1 MNQVQE
7 MFKLNDVARTDEALA
22 RLSGLFD
29 VMAQQPGF
37 LHAEVTRDAAD
48 EKTLLVF
55 HAWDRLED
63 WQAFQTSQWKIDFM
77 ARRPEGL
84 YNPAPVGMNWTLVAG
99 EEAASGRYI
108 RRVVALSRPESIEGQ
123 LFIEAQ
129 ADACEAVRWLALEH
143 RDAPA
148 DGDGWFEV
156 LLTRA
161 RDAVSMVS

>member
-29 VMAQQPGF
+29 VMAKQPGF
-37 LHAEVTRDAAD
+37 LHAEVTRDATDA
-48 EKTLLVF
+48 KALLVF
-55 HAWDRLED
+55 HAWAHLEG

-84 YNPAPVGMNWTLVAG
+84 YNPVPVGMNWTLVTG
-99 EEAASGRYI
+99 EEGASGRFI
-108 RRVVALSRPESIEGQ
+108 RRVLSLTRPEGIEGQ
-123 LFIEAQ
+123 LFTEAQ
-129 ADACEAVRWLALEH
+129 ADACEAVRWLVLEH
-143 RDAPA
+143 RDAPS

-161 RDAVSMVS
+161 RDAISMVS